1 MMGLG
6 FEAWRLGLEASAVI
20 GLRSA
25 RLAVGDARAVAEAD
39 LMIREKIASAME
51 LGGQALG
58 GRLGATPEA
67 ATSRVLTHY
76 RRKVRANLRRLKK
89 R

>member
-1 MMGLG
+1 MTARRTRTMMGLG
-6 FEAWRLGLEASAVI
+6 FDAWRRGLEASAV
-20 GLRSA
+20 
-25 RLAVGDARAVAEAD
+25 
-39 LMIREKIASAME
+39 
-51 LGGQALG
+51 
-58 GRLGATPEA
+58 GATPEA